1 MMFVTTGFLVAAD
14 SKGFCPPTPAKPKV
28 VSTKTSVPPTPP
40 TPDAQYVGTV
50 MLMAVIS
57 DKGYVCNTQVIR
69 GVDKEIDKTAAGAVR
84 QWHFQPARKDGRAIP
99 VVVTVEVN
107 YWHEGWRACSVS
119 RRPNPRTCA
128 RRVGALEIVG
138 LTCLRRESAC

>member
-107 YWHEGWRACSVS
+107 YWHKDGELVQFPAA
-119 RRPNPRTCA
+119 PT
-128 RRVGALEIVG
+128 LEPAQD
-138 LTCLRRESAC
+138 ESAH